1 MPETADVAHH
11 PFQAEIDD
19 LVACVLEGRDTVV
32 DVFDAQKTMEVCLAA
47 DRSAERGGAPVSLP
61 LSRLS
66 ARSVER
72 RLDWRL
78 GTGGGAND
86 EHWKVAPRV
95 SPGRWRAPQRRRR
108 PCCARSARPPRAPSR
123 RTIGSGS
130 ASSGWAFAG
139 SRTSRSALR
148 APGVELTAAAD
159 VYDGR
164 LTLAKE
170 LWGNQLFTTRDYREV
185 LARPDVDAVIIATPD
200 HWHMQMAVDAM
211 QAGKDVYVE
220 KPMVQALEEGPRIIE
235 AARQTGRILQVG
247 SQHVSSI
254 VYAKARELFR
264 AGAIGE
270 LNLVEA
276 WINRN
281 SSMGAWQYSIPPDA
295 SPQTIDWD
303 RFLGRAPKRP
313 FDPVRL
319 FRWRNY
325 RDYGTGI
332 PGDLFVHL
340 FTGIHFVL
348 DALGPTRAIASGG
361 LRHWNDGRDVP
372 DVMLAL
378 YDYPKTPTHPAF
390 TLSLKVNF
398 AEGAGDAY
406 VFRFVGPE
414 GVLTIGDNSVT
425 LSRRQPAK
433 EPGQTSDTFAKAT
446 QDAFMKEYRA
456 KYPDRPE
463 LQPRSDETY
472 AAPPRYNSVDDHFRN
487 FFDAMRTRRP
497 VVEDAVFGLRAAG
510 PALLANHSYFEN
522 RPIGWDAE
530 KMTRTSI
537 ESH

>member
-1 MPETADVAHH
+1 M
-11 PFQAEIDD
+11 
-19 LVACVLEGRDTVV
+19 
-32 DVFDAQKTMEVCLAA
+32 
-47 DRSAERGGAPVSLP
+47 
-61 LSRLS
+61 
-66 ARSVER
+66 
-72 RLDWRL
+72 
-78 GTGGGAND
+78 ANT
-86 EHWKVAPRV
+86 
-95 SPGRWRAPQRRRR
+95 
-108 PCCARSARPPRAPSR
+108 PSR
-123 RTIGSGS
+123 RDFLQAIAGVAAAPTVLRAQPAATERVAANDRIRVAIIGLGIR
-130 ASSGWAFAG
+130 GQQG
-139 SRTSRSALR
+139 LRSALR
-148 APGVELTAAAD
+148 TPGAELVAAAD

-170 LWGNQLFTTRDYREV
+170 QWGGHVFTTRDYREV

-200 HWHMQMAVDAM
+200 HWHAQIAVDAM
-211 QAGKDVYVE
+211 KAAKDVYVE
-220 KPMVQALEEGPRIIE
+220 KPMVQDLDEGPTIIE

-247 SQHVSSI
+247 SQHTSSI

-281 SSMGAWQYSIPPDA
+281 SPTGAWQYSIPPDA

-361 LRHWNDGRDVP
+361 TRHWHDGRDVP
-372 DVMLAL
+372 DVMLAM

-398 AEGAGDAY
+398 AEGAGDNTT
-406 VFRFVGPE
+406 FRFVGPE
-414 GVLTIGDNSVT
+414 GVLTIGDGSVT
-425 LSRRQPAK
+425 LSRRQPAS
-433 EPGQTSDTFAKAT
+433 EPGHTSETFAKAT
-446 QDAFMKEYRA
+446 QEAFMKEYRA
-456 KYPDRPE
+456 AYPERPA
-463 LQPRSDETY
+463 LRPRSDETY
-472 AAPPRYNSVDDHFRN
+472 TTPPRYDSTADHFRN
-487 FFDAMRTRRP
+487 FFDAMRTRQP

-510 PALLANHSYFEN
+510 PALLANHSCFEN
-522 RPIGWDAE
+522 RPIGWDAG
-530 KMTRTSI
+530 KMTRTPI

>member
-1 MPETADVAHH
+1 MA
-11 PFQAEIDD
+11 
-19 LVACVLEGRDTVV
+19 
-32 DVFDAQKTMEVCLAA
+32 K
-47 DRSAERGGAPVSLP
+47 
-61 LSRLS
+61 
-66 ARSVER
+66 R
-72 RLDWRL
+72 R
-78 GTGGGAND
+78 
-86 EHWKVAPRV
+86 
-95 SPGRWRAPQRRRR
+95 
-108 PCCARSARPPRAPSR
+108 SR
-123 RTIGSGS
+123 REFLQ
-130 ASSGWAFAG
+130 AVAG
-139 SRTSRSALR
+139 ATAAAPIVLRGQADGARQNVAATDRIRVAILGVGIRGQQDVRSALR
-148 APGVELTAAAD
+148 APGVELVAAAD

-170 LWGNQLFTTRDYREV
+170 LWGGQVFTTRDYREV

-200 HWHMQMAVDAM
+200 HWHTQMAVDAM
-211 QAGKDVYVE
+211 NARKDVYVE
-220 KPMVQALEEGPRIIE
+220 KPMVQQLDEGPRLID
-235 AARQTGRILQVG
+235 AARQTGRIVQVG
-247 SQHVSSI
+247 SQHPSSI

-348 DALGPTRAIASGG
+348 DAIGPTRAIASGG

-372 DVMLAL
+372 DLMLAM
-378 YDYPKTPTHPAF
+378 YDYPKTQAHPAF

-425 LSRRQPAK
+425 LSRRPPAK
-433 EPGQTSDTFAKAT
+433 EPGQTADSFARAA
-446 QDAFMKEYRA
+446 QDAFMTAYRA
-456 KYPDRPE
+456 KYPDRAE
-463 LQPRSDETY
+463 LQPRNDETY
-472 AAPPRYNSVDDHFRN
+472 AAPPRYSSADDHFRT
-487 FFDAMRTRRP
+487 FFDAVRTRRP

-522 RPIGWDAE
+522 RPIGWDAQ
-530 KMTRTSI
+530 KMTRTAI

>member
-1 MPETADVAHH
+1 MTTRRSRRDFLQAVAGVAAAPTILRAQAGTARQNTA
-11 PFQAEIDD
+11 
-19 LVACVLEGRDTVV
+19 
-32 DVFDAQKTMEVCLAA
+32 
-47 DRSAERGGAPVSLP
+47 
-61 LSRLS
+61 
-66 ARSVER
+66 
-72 RLDWRL
+72 
-78 GTGGGAND
+78 AND
-86 EHWKVAPRV
+86 RIRVALFGVGIR
-95 SPGRWRAPQRRRR
+95 GQQDA
-108 PCCARSARPPRAPSR
+108 
-123 RTIGSGS
+123 
-130 ASSGWAFAG
+130 
-139 SRTSRSALR
+139 RSALR
-148 APGVELTAAAD
+148 VPGVELVAAAD

-170 LWGNQLFTTRDYREV
+170 LWGGHVVTTRDYREV
-185 LARPDVDAVIIATPD
+185 LTRPDVDAVVIATPD

-211 QAGKDVYVE
+211 KAGKDVYVE
-220 KPMVQALEEGPRIIE
+220 KPMVQELDEGPRIID

-348 DALGPTRAIASGG
+348 DASGPTRAIASGG

-378 YDYPKTPTHPAF
+378 YDYPKTSTHPAF

-398 AEGAGDAY
+398 AEGAGDNSA
-406 VFRFVGPE
+406 FRFIGPE
-414 GVLTIGDNSVT
+414 GVLTIGDNALT
-425 LSRRQPAK
+425 LSRRQAAK
-433 EPGQTSDTFAKAT
+433 EPGHTSDTFAKAT
-446 QDAFMKEYRA
+446 QEAFMKEYRA

-463 LQPRSDETY
+463 LQPRNDETY
-472 AAPPRYNSVDDHFRN
+472 VAPPRYSSADDHFRN
-487 FFDAMRTRRP
+487 FFDAVRTRRP

-510 PALLANHSYFEN
+510 PALLANHSYFET
-522 RPIGWDAE
+522 RSIGWDAE

-537 ESH
+537 ESHQ

>member
-1 MPETADVAHH
+1 MSIGKSRREFLQVVAGAATAT
-11 PFQAEIDD
+11 PT
-19 LVACVLEGRDTVV
+19 VLR
-32 DVFDAQKTMEVCLAA
+32 AQRVG
-47 DRSAERGGAPVSLP
+47 S
-61 LSRLS
+61 SR
-66 ARSVER
+66 
-72 RLDWRL
+72 
-78 GTGGGAND
+78 T
-86 EHWKVAPRV
+86 VAPNDRIRV
-95 SPGRWRAPQRRRR
+95 GIVGVGIRGQQDL
-108 PCCARSARPPRAPSR
+108 
-123 RTIGSGS
+123 
-130 ASSGWAFAG
+130 
-139 SRTSRSALR
+139 RSALR

-159 VYDGR
+159 VYAGR

-170 LWGNQLFTTRDYREV
+170 LWGSQVFTTRDYREM
-185 LARPDVDAVIIATPD
+185 LARQDVDAVIIAAPD

-220 KPMVQALEEGPRIIE
+220 KPMVQALEDGPRIID
-235 AARQTGRILQVG
+235 AAGKTGRILQVG

-281 SSMGAWQYSIPPDA
+281 SSIGAWQYSIPPDA
-295 SPQTIDWD
+295 SPETIEWD

-348 DALGPTRAIASGG
+348 DATGPTRAIASGG

-414 GVLTIGDNSVT
+414 GVLTIGDNTVT
-425 LSRRQPAK
+425 LSRRPPAK
-433 EPGQTSDTFAKAT
+433 EPGQTSDTFSKAT
-446 QDAFMKEYRA
+446 QEAFMREYRA
-456 KYPDRPE
+456 KYSDRPE
-463 LQPRSDETY
+463 LQPRNDETF
-472 AAPPRYNSVDDHFRN
+472 AAPPRYTSVDDHFAN

-522 RPIGWDAE
+522 RAIGWDPE

>member
-1 MPETADVAHH
+1 MKNRRSRREFLKTVAATAAV
-11 PFQAEIDD
+11 PT
-19 LVACVLEGRDTVV
+19 VLR
-32 DVFDAQKTMEVCLAA
+32 AQTPA
-47 DRSAERGGAPVSLP
+47 SSQ
-61 LSRLS
+61 
-66 ARSVER
+66 
-72 RLDWRL
+72 
-78 GTGGGAND
+78 T
-86 EHWKVAPRV
+86 V
-95 SPGRWRAPQRRRR
+95 SPNDRIRIALFGMGIRGQQDM
-108 PCCARSARPPRAPSR
+108 
-123 RTIGSGS
+123 
-130 ASSGWAFAG
+130 
-139 SRTSRSALR
+139 RSALK
-148 APGVELTAAAD
+148 APGVELAAAAD

-170 LWGNQLFTTRDYREV
+170 LFGGGVFTTRDYREV
-185 LARPDVDAVIIATPD
+185 LARSDIDAVVIATPD
-200 HWHMQMAVDAM
+200 HWHTPMAIDAM
-211 QAGKDVYVE
+211 RAGKDVYVE
-220 KPMVQALEEGPRIIE
+220 KPMVQTLEEGPRVIDV
-235 AARQTGRILQVG
+235 ARQTGRILQVG
-247 SQHVSSI
+247 SQRVSSI

-281 SSMGAWQYSIPPDA
+281 SPLGAWQYSIPPDA

-303 RFLGRAPKRP
+303 RFLGHAPKRP
-313 FDPVRL
+313 FEPVRL

-361 LRHWNDGRDVP
+361 LRPWHDGRDVP

-378 YDYPKTPTHPAF
+378 YNYPKTSAHPAF

-398 AEGAGDAY
+398 AEGAGDNTA
-406 VFRFVGPE
+406 FRFLGPE
-414 GVLTIGDNSVT
+414 GVLTIDDNSVT
-425 LSRRQPAK
+425 LSRRHPAR
-433 EPGQTSDTFAKAT
+433 EPGHTSDTFSKAA

-456 KYPDRPE
+456 RYPDRPV
-463 LQPRSDETY
+463 LQPRSDEIY
-472 AAPPRYNSVDDHFRN
+472 AAPPRYSSADDHVRN
-487 FFDAMRTRRP
+487 FFDAVRTRHP

-510 PALLANHSYFEN
+510 PALLANHSCFEN
-522 RPIGWDAE
+522 RAIGWDAE

>member
-1 MPETADVAHH
+1 M
-11 PFQAEIDD
+11 
-19 LVACVLEGRDTVV
+19 
-32 DVFDAQKTMEVCLAA
+32 K
-47 DRSAERGGAPVSLP
+47 
-61 LSRLS
+61 
-66 ARSVER
+66 
-72 RLDWRL
+72 
-78 GTGGGAND
+78 
-86 EHWKVAPRV
+86 
-95 SPGRWRAPQRRRR
+95 
-108 PCCARSARPPRAPSR
+108 
-123 RTIGSGS
+123 
-130 ASSGWAFAG
+130 
-139 SRTSRSALR
+139 
-148 APGVELTAAAD
+148 
-159 VYDGR
+159 
-164 LTLAKE
+164 
-170 LWGNQLFTTRDYREV
+170 
-185 LARPDVDAVIIATPD
+185 
-200 HWHMQMAVDAM
+200 
-211 QAGKDVYVE
+211 AGKDVYVE
-220 KPMVQALEEGPRIIE
+220 KPMVQELEEGPRIID

-295 SPQTIDWD
+295 SPQTIDWN
-303 RFLGRAPKRP
+303 RFVGRAPKRP

-378 YDYPKTPTHPAF
+378 YDYPKTASHPAF

-425 LSRRQPAK
+425 LSRRPPAK
-433 EPGQTSDTFAKAT
+433 EPGQTADSFAKAA

-456 KYPDRPE
+456 KYPDRAE
-463 LQPRSDETY
+463 LQPRNDETY
-472 AAPPRYNSVDDHFRN
+472 AAPSRYSSADDHFRN
-487 FFDAMRTRRP
+487 FFDAVRTRRA

-510 PALLANHSYFEN
+510 PALLANHSCFEN

-530 KMTRTSI
+530 KMTRTAI

>member
-1 MPETADVAHH
+1 
-11 PFQAEIDD
+11 
-19 LVACVLEGRDTVV
+19 
-32 DVFDAQKTMEVCLAA
+32 
-47 DRSAERGGAPVSLP
+47 
-61 LSRLS
+61 
-66 ARSVER
+66 
-72 RLDWRL
+72 
-78 GTGGGAND
+78 
-86 EHWKVAPRV
+86 
-95 SPGRWRAPQRRRR
+95 
-108 PCCARSARPPRAPSR
+108 
-123 RTIGSGS
+123 
-130 ASSGWAFAG
+130 
-139 SRTSRSALR
+139 
-148 APGVELTAAAD
+148 
-159 VYDGR
+159 
-164 LTLAKE
+164 
-170 LWGNQLFTTRDYREV
+170 
-185 LARPDVDAVIIATPD
+185 
-200 HWHMQMAVDAM
+200 MAIDAM
-211 QAGKDVYVE
+211 KAGKDVYVE
-220 KPMVQALEEGPRIIE
+220 KPMVQELDEGPRIID

-313 FDPVRL
+313 FEPVRL

-361 LRHWNDGRDVP
+361 LRLWNDGRDVP

-378 YDYPKTPTHPAF
+378 YDYPKTSTHPAF

-398 AEGAGDAY
+398 AEGAGDNTT
-406 VFRFVGPE
+406 FRFVGPE
-414 GVLTIGDNSVT
+414 GVLTIGDNAVT
-425 LSRRQPAK
+425 LSRRPPAK
-433 EPGQTSDTFAKAT
+433 EPGHTTDTFAKAT
-446 QDAFMKEYRA
+446 QEAFMKEYRA

-472 AAPPRYNSVDDHFRN
+472 AAPPRLQQH
-487 FFDAMRTRRP
+487 RRSFP
-497 VVEDAVFGLRAAG
+497 QLLRRRAHAPAGGRRRRVRAPRGG

-530 KMTRTSI
+530 KMTRTSHRVALMKPAGPTFARASSRRRQLYRRADARPPAGDRLRRAEHAQRAKNRRTAGACCSTARRPPAGAASGRRRCPPAGRRSTARSPASARPATSSPSTSSAI
-537 ESH
+537 SS

>member
-1 MPETADVAHH
+1 MSTGKSRREFLQVVAGAATAA
-11 PFQAEIDD
+11 PT
-19 LVACVLEGRDTVV
+19 VLR
-32 DVFDAQKTMEVCLAA
+32 AQRATA
-47 DRSAERGGAPVSLP
+47 S
-61 LSRLS
+61 
-66 ARSVER
+66 RSVAPNDR
-72 RLDWRL
+72 IRL
-78 GTGGGAND
+78 GIIGVGI
-86 EHWKVAPRV
+86 
-95 SPGRWRAPQRRRR
+95 RAQQDL
-108 PCCARSARPPRAPSR
+108 
-123 RTIGSGS
+123 G
-130 ASSGWAFAG
+130 
-139 SRTSRSALR
+139 SALR

-170 LWGNQLFTTRDYREV
+170 RWGSQLFTTRDYREL
-185 LARPDVDAVIIATPD
+185 LARTDVDAVIIAAPD

-220 KPMVQALEEGPRIIE
+220 KPMVQALEEGPRIID
-235 AARQTGRILQVG
+235 AAGRTGRILQVG

-254 VYAKARELFR
+254 VYDKARELFR
-264 AGAIGE
+264 AGTIGE
-270 LNLVEA
+270 INLVEA

-281 SSMGAWQYSIPPDA
+281 SSTGAWQYSIPPDA
-295 SPQTIDWD
+295 SQQTVDWD

-325 RDYGTGI
+325 QDYGTGI

-348 DALGPTRAIASGG
+348 DAIGPTRAIASGG

-414 GVLTIGDNSVT
+414 GVLTIGDNAVT

-433 EPGQTSDTFAKAT
+433 APGQTSDTFSKAT
-446 QDAFMKEYRA
+446 QEAFMREYRA

-463 LQPRSDETY
+463 LQPRNDETY
-472 AAPPRYNSVDDHFRN
+472 AAPPRYTSVDDHFRN

-522 RPIGWDAE
+522 RPIGWDPE
-530 KMTRTSI
+530 KMTRMSI

>member
-1 MPETADVAHH
+1 MTTRRSRRDFLNAVAGVAAAPTILRAQPRETAQNVA
-11 PFQAEIDD
+11 
-19 LVACVLEGRDTVV
+19 
-32 DVFDAQKTMEVCLAA
+32 
-47 DRSAERGGAPVSLP
+47 
-61 LSRLS
+61 
-66 ARSVER
+66 
-72 RLDWRL
+72 
-78 GTGGGAND
+78 AND
-86 EHWKVAPRV
+86 RVRVALFGLGIR
-95 SPGRWRAPQRRRR
+95 GQQDM
-108 PCCARSARPPRAPSR
+108 
-123 RTIGSGS
+123 
-130 ASSGWAFAG
+130 
-139 SRTSRSALR
+139 RSALR
-148 APGVELTAAAD
+148 TPGVELVAVAD

-170 LWGNQLFTTRDYREV
+170 LFGGHVFTTRDYREV
-185 LARPDVDAVIIATPD
+185 LARRDVDAVIVATPD
-200 HWHMQMAVDAM
+200 HWHTQIAIDAM
-211 QAGKDVYVE
+211 KAGKDVYVE
-220 KPMVQALEEGPRIIE
+220 KPMVQHLDEGPRIID

-247 SQHVSSI
+247 SQHPSSI
-254 VYAKARELFR
+254 VYAKARDLYR

-303 RFLGRAPKRP
+303 RFLGRAPKQP

-361 LRHWNDGRDVP
+361 TRFWNDGRDVP

-378 YDYPKTPTHPAF
+378 YDYPKMSTHPAF

-398 AEGAGDAY
+398 AEGAGDNTS
-406 VFRFVGPE
+406 FRFVGPE
-414 GVLTIGDNSVT
+414 GVITIGDNVVT
-425 LSRRQPAK
+425 LSRRPPAK
-433 EPGQTSDTFAKAT
+433 EPGNTADTFAKAT
-446 QDAFMKEYRA
+446 QDLFMKEYRA
-456 KYPDRPE
+456 KYPERPE
-463 LQPRSDETY
+463 LQPRGDESY
-472 AAPPRYNSVDDHFRN
+472 AAPPRYNSTEDHFRN
-487 FFDAMRTRRP
+487 FFDAVRLRRP

-510 PALLANHSYFEN
+510 PALLANYSCFEN
-522 RPIGWDAE
+522 RPIGWDAQ
-530 KMTRTSI
+530 KMTRTSS